1 MFTGSKDVVN
11 VGLRQGK
18 TYVKIHT
25 PKVAAYYDNNEQ
37 LYLAPNLKMGTLT

>member
-1 MFTGSKDVVN
+1 MFTGSKYVVN

-18 TYVKIHT
+18 TYVKIQT
-25 PKVAAYYDNNEQ
+25 PKVAAYYENNEQ

>member
-1 MFTGSKDVVN
+1 MFYRLKDVVN

-25 PKVAAYYDNNEQ
+25 PKVAAYYDNSEQ
-37 LYLAPNLKMGTLT
+37 LYPAPNLKMGTLT

>member
-1 MFTGSKDVVN
+1 MWDYGK
-11 VGLRQGK
+11 GK